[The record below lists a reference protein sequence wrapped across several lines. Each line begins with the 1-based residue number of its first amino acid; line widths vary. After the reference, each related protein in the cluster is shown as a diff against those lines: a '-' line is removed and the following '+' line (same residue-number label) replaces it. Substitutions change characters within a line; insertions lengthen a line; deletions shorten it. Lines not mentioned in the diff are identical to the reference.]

1 MSNALNKMTAELWK
15 LRTNSSEKKNKKKKL
30 KSHWGNQRNELCIL
44 STVRY
49 FAHVNYTD
57 RNEIYMHYCTN
68 ECIHTHK
75 CMRMRMCACVLWVKE
90 RFYECI
96 HIWICLNEPEWRFS
110 KFQTIVENVFRRWY
124 GAHYRIHCKRWI

>member
-15 LRTNSSEKKNKKKKL
+15 LRTTAMKRKKTEKEL
-30 KSHWGNQRNELCIL
+30 KSYWGNQRNELCFL

-57 RNEIYMHYCTN
+57 RNEIYICT
-68 ECIHTHK
+68 IV
-75 CMRMRMCACVLWVKE
+75 RMNVCVYVCMCALWVKE
-90 RFYECI
+90 RLYKFI
-96 HIWICLNEPEWRFS
+96 HIWICLNESEWRFS

-124 GAHYRIHCKRWI
+124 GAHYRIHCKCWI